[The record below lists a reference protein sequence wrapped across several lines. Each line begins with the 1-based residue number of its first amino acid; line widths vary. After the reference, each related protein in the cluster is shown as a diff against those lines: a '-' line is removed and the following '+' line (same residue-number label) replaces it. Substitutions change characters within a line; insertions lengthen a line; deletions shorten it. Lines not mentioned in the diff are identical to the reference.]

1 MVKQLRKVGN
11 SNAIVLDKPL
21 MELVGLVPGGKVN
34 VQVNGTMICLS
45 PVEPVGVDP
54 ERFQAI
60 LDEIVEDHGEV
71 LRRLAK

>member
-11 SNAIVLDKPL
+11 SHAIILDKPL
-21 MELVGLVPGGKVN
+21 MELVGLQPGGKVN

-45 PVEPVGVDP
+45 PVAPEPIDP
-54 ERFQAI
+54 DTFNAI
-60 LDEIVEDHGEV
+60 LDEIVQDHGEV